1 MMLLNNQEP
10 TFNLKV
16 VVRETGL
23 KPDTLRAWE
32 RRYGLPQ
39 PERTLG
45 GHRLYSQRDIDTL
58 KWLVARQGEGMSISR
73 AVDLWHQLQA
83 EGKNPLETGL
93 IKPDSVRRPSP
104 MAVGQAISEVRQAWL
119 SACLAFDEQKAER
132 VLAQA
137 FALYS
142 PETVCFELIMPALAE
157 IGAGWYEGEITVHQ
171 EHFASALA
179 TRRLETLLAATPNP
193 TKTGRIIAG
202 CPSGEDHIFAPLLL
216 TLILRRLGRQ
226 VVYLGANVPSVR
238 LESTIAGTNSALV
251 ILVAQQLP
259 SAVAMQ
265 EMGLVLQKLGVPMAY
280 GGQVF
285 NLMPALRTRITGH
298 FLGERLDMAP
308 EMVEQLLV
316 SAPPIPTAEKISE
329 SYQQALTAYRRNQAH
344 IEAEIWQTI
353 DETNVLYQLL
363 NLNLA
368 NRNLAQNITAALTFG
383 DMTFMGNDWLWIKGL
398 LNHQRIPN
406 ELLLFYLQAYHQAVN
421 LHLGSVG
428 QPIRLWFDE
437 LISKAPVA

>member
-1 MMLLNNQEP
+1 
-10 TFNLKV
+10 
-16 VVRETGL
+16 
-23 KPDTLRAWE
+23 
-32 RRYGLPQ
+32 
-39 PERTLG
+39 
-45 GHRLYSQRDIDTL
+45 
-58 KWLVARQGEGMSISR
+58 
-73 AVDLWHQLQA
+73 
-83 EGKNPLETGL
+83 
-93 IKPDSVRRPSP
+93 

-142 PETVCFELIMPALAE
+142 PETVYFELIMPALVE

-179 TRRLETLLAATPNP
+179 TRRLETLLVATPNP

-285 NLMPALRTRITGH
+285 NLMPALRARITGH

-329 SYQQALTAYRRNQAH
+329 SYQQALTAYRRNQAR